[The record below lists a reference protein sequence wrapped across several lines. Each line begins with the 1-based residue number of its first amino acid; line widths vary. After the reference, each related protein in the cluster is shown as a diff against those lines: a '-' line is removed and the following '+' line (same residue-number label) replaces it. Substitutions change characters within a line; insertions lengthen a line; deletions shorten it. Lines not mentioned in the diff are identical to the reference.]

1 MCELEASQDAAI
13 ENHKYITSFFSSTH
27 HLRKPALSLHRSKA
41 AGRSSWNLLE
51 HSTVFVYLYILTFFP
66 LWFGAA
72 VFVCKSFKTATSL
85 ERSLVICLGLNPHCS
100 PAQKT
105 FPLSLETWLFSL
117 RPLSYQAGKQHQA
130 MSARNFN
137 CVCSLAYAS
146 GKIILYSTTR
156 PLSFV
161 HSNSLDFNLL
171 RLFDLQRMKS
181 DLLVCPRQCPTC
193 MAYRL
198 C

>member
-1 MCELEASQDAAI
+1 MCELEASRDAAI
-13 ENHKYITSFFSSTH
+13 IDHKYITSFFSSIC
-27 HLRKPALSLHRSKA
+27 HLRKPVRSLHRSKA
-41 AGRSSWNLLE
+41 AGQSSWNLPE
-51 HSTVFVYLYILTFFP
+51 HSTVFTFIFWLFSP
-66 LWFGAA
+66 LWFGAT
-72 VFVCKSFKTATSL
+72 VFVCMSFKTATSL
-85 ERSLVICLGLNPHCS
+85 ERSLVIYLGSNPHCS

-117 RPLSYQAGKQHQA
+117 QLLSYQAGKQHQA

-171 RLFDLQRMKS
+171 RLFELQRWRKS
-181 DLLVCPRQCPTC
+181 DLLVCPRQRPAC

>member
-1 MCELEASQDAAI
+1 MLLLYSTNI
-13 ENHKYITSFFSSTH
+13 LPHFSAPIH
-27 HLRKPALSLHRSKA
+27 HLRKPVLVTAQIQSCWPEQLE
-41 AGRSSWNLLE
+41 SSGTQ
-51 HSTVFVYLYILTFFP
+51 HSVYLYILTFSP
-66 LWFGAA
+66 LWFGATF
-72 VFVCKSFKTATSL
+72 FVCKSFKTTTSL

-117 RPLSYQAGKQHQA
+117 QPLSYQAGKQHQA

-137 CVCSLAYAS
+137 CVCSLACAS
-146 GKIILYSTTR
+146 GKIILHSTTR

-171 RLFDLQRMKS
+171 
-181 DLLVCPRQCPTC
+181 
-193 MAYRL
+193 
-198 C
+198 

>member
-1 MCELEASQDAAI
+1 MLLLRITNILPHFSALPITLENQLCHCTDP
-13 ENHKYITSFFSSTH
+13 K
-27 HLRKPALSLHRSKA
+27 LLVGA
-41 AGRSSWNLLE
+41 AGIFWNTAQCLFTFIFWL
-51 HSTVFVYLYILTFFP
+51 FFP
-66 LWFGAA
+66 IWFGAT

-85 ERSLVICLGLNPHCS
+85 ERSLVIYLGLNPHCS

-171 RLFDLQRMKS
+171 RLFELQRMKS